1 MPQKNLTQIKVGAL
15 GTIADT
21 LHRAAAK
28 INALAENAETLGA
41 ETIEV
46 SHMANT
52 TEAVR
57 RVQVFTSYVEQ
68 ALFELEIAKDNE

>member
-21 LHRAAAK
+21 LTHAADG
-28 INALAENAETLGA
+28 IRALAETANDLGA

-57 RVQVFTSYVEQ
+57 RVQVFASAVEQ
-68 ALFELEIAKDNE
+68 ALFELKISKDT

>member
-21 LHRAAAK
+21 LTHAADG
-28 INALAENAETLGA
+28 IRALAETAEDLGA

-46 SHMANT
+46 SHMANNNK
-52 TEAVR
+52 AGRHVHM
-57 RVQVFTSYVEQ
+57 FASAVEQ
-68 ALFELEIAKDNE
+68 EQKKLKISKDT